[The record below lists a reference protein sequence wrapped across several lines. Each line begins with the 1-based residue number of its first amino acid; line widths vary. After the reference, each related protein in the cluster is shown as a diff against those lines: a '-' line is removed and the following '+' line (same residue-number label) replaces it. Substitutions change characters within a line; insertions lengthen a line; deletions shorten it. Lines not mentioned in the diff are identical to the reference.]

1 MEITR
6 REMMV
11 LTGGVVAATC
21 CGGCAGPSVL
31 DKAPETVDAGPV
43 SEFGNPGTSKKFRD
57 TYGFFVVSDGTK
69 VYAQSA
75 QCTHRGCTVKQVSDG
90 FDCPCHGSK
99 FSPDGSVV
107 EGPATKPLPRLAVET
122 NSAGHLIVHTHKHLG
137 AGQMSSP
144 EAFAAVKNA

>member
-1 MEITR
+1 MEFTR

-21 CGGCAGPSVL
+21 CGGCAGPSLL
-31 DKAPETVDAGPV
+31 DKAPDNVDAGPT
-43 SEFGNPGTSKKFRD
+43 SQFSNPGTSKQFRD
-57 TYGFFVVSDGTK
+57 TYGFFIVSDGSK

-99 FSPDGSVV
+99 FAPDGHVL
-107 EGPATKPLPRLAVET
+107 EGPATQPLPRLAVEA
-122 NSAGHLIVHTHKHLG
+122 NAAGHLIVYPHKHLD
-137 AGQMSSP
+137 AGQMNSP
-144 EAFAAVKNA
+144 QAFAPVKSA